1 MTRPYL
7 DDNQSAELRQLGKSE
22 ISTTPVALGCWP
34 IAGVTTRD
42 VNDAD
47 SLATIRAACD
57 CGINHIDTAY
67 VYGPN
72 GESER
77 LVGRAITGRRDDLV
91 IATKGGIHFE
101 ADGQMSDDGR
111 PETLR
116 RECDES
122 LARLGVDHVDL
133 YYLHSPDRNVPVAE
147 SAGAI
152 RELIDAGKVRAA
164 GASNCS
170 LAQIEEFA
178 AACPLAAVQLPY
190 NMLQRDIEEQTLP
203 WCRENGVAVAVYWA
217 LMKGLLAGKITA
229 DKPLADDDSR
239 RKYPMYVGEEFE
251 KNLAFVETLRGI
263 AHEAG
268 RTVSQLVINWTMY
281 QPGITTVLCGAKR
294 ASQIEESAGA
304 LGWRLNNEQ
313 KLAID
318 AALATRGKA
327 EAKRVFQ

>member
-1 MTRPYL
+1 MDEHTLPN
-7 DDNQSAELRQLGKSE
+7 DQDVELRELGQTG
-22 ISTTPVALGCWP
+22 ISVTPVALGCWP

-47 SLATIRAACD
+47 SLATIRAAGD
-57 CGINHIDTAY
+57 RGINCIDTAY
-67 VYGPN
+67 VYGPA

-77 LVGRAITGRRDDLV
+77 LVGQAIDGRRDELV
-91 IATKGGIHFE
+91 IATKGGIHFDE
-101 ADGQMSDDGR
+101 NGEMADDGR

-122 LARLGVDHVDL
+122 LARMGIDHVEL
-133 YYLHSPDRNVPVAE
+133 YYLHSPDPAVPVAE

-152 RELIDAGKVRAA
+152 RDLIDAGKVRAA

-170 LAQIEEFA
+170 LEQIQEFA
-178 AACPLAAVQLPY
+178 SACPLTAVQLPY
-190 NMLQRDIEEQTLP
+190 NMLQRDIEEQTIP

-229 DKPLADDDSR
+229 AKPLADDDSR
-239 RKYPMYVGEEFE
+239 RRYPMYVGDELA

-263 AHEAG
+263 AAESG
-268 RTVSQLVINWTMY
+268 KTVAQLVINWTMH

-294 ASQIEESAGA
+294 AYQIEESAGA
-304 LGWRLNNEQ
+304 LDWRLSDAQ
-313 KLAID
+313 TAAIA
-318 AALATRGKA
+318 AALEARGDA
-327 EAKRVFQ
+327 EAKRVFK